1 MKKLTDE
8 GKVLTMFAIIMLWC
22 AITSLSGHSEFWI
35 IPLLTLSGL
44 ICMHLILS
52 LIRDIYF
59 AKGGNAFMSADIGKS
74 IKQIREQRDLNQRE
88 LAKYAGISN
97 VTVCKIEQGVLTPSL
112 KTTIRIA
119 NVLQCSLDDLCG
131 RSRNSRNS
139 RQ

>member
-52 LIRDIYF
+52 LIRDI
-59 AKGGNAFMSADIGKS
+59 
-74 IKQIREQRDLNQRE
+74 
-88 LAKYAGISN
+88 
-97 VTVCKIEQGVLTPSL
+97 
-112 KTTIRIA
+112 
-119 NVLQCSLDDLCG
+119 
-131 RSRNSRNS
+131 
-139 RQ
+139 

>member
-1 MKKLTDE
+1 
-8 GKVLTMFAIIMLWC
+8 
-22 AITSLSGHSEFWI
+22 
-35 IPLLTLSGL
+35 
-44 ICMHLILS
+44 
-52 LIRDIYF
+52 
-59 AKGGNAFMSADIGKS
+59 MSADIGKS
-74 IKQIREQRDLNQRE
+74 IKKIREQRDLNQRE

-119 NVLQCSLDDLCG
+119 NVLRCSLDDLCG

>member
-35 IPLLTLSGL
+35 IPLLTLSSL
-44 ICMHLILS
+44 LS
-52 LIRDIYF
+52 EIYTLL
-59 AKGGNAFMSADIGKS
+59 KGGNAFMSADIGKS

-119 NVLQCSLDDLCG
+119 NVLRCSLDDLCG

>member
-59 AKGGNAFMSADIGKS
+59 AKRLSLIH
-74 IKQIREQRDLNQRE
+74 
-88 LAKYAGISN
+88 ISEP
-97 VTVCKIEQGVLTPSL
+97 TRPY
-112 KTTIRIA
+112 
-119 NVLQCSLDDLCG
+119 
-131 RSRNSRNS
+131 
-139 RQ
+139 

>member
-1 MKKLTDE
+1 
-8 GKVLTMFAIIMLWC
+8 
-22 AITSLSGHSEFWI
+22 
-35 IPLLTLSGL
+35 
-44 ICMHLILS
+44 
-52 LIRDIYF
+52 
-59 AKGGNAFMSADIGKS
+59 MSADIGKS

-88 LAKYAGISN
+88 LAKYAGIGN

>member
-59 AKGGNAFMSADIGKS
+59 AKR
-74 IKQIREQRDLNQRE
+74 RERLYERRYWE
-88 LAKYAGISN
+88 N
-97 VTVCKIEQGVLTPSL
+97 VMLVLCKIFVFAHAINCCKQ
-112 KTTIRIA
+112 
-119 NVLQCSLDDLCG
+119 N
-131 RSRNSRNS
+131 
-139 RQ
+139 

>member
-35 IPLLTLSGL
+35 IPLLTL
-44 ICMHLILS
+44 LS
-52 LIRDIYF
+52 EIYTLL
-59 AKGGNAFMSADIGKS
+59 KGGNAFMSADIGKS

-97 VTVCKIEQGVLTPSL
+97 VTMCKIEQGVLTPSL

-119 NVLQCSLDDLCG
+119 NVLRCSLDDLCG